1 MKMFLK
7 HGMDGQ
13 CGDDVDTIVRDV
25 NFELSPRVREKCY
38 VTGELPQI
46 QSD

>member
-1 MKMFLK
+1 MKWPS
-7 HGMDGQ
+7 
-13 CGDDVDTIVRDV
+13 GDDVDTKVREV
-25 NFELSPRVREKCY
+25 NFELSKCDHEKGY